1 MVAAQLPLFETR
13 PAPPAISGDADLR
26 SLMAEV
32 IEVGFPHLSAAELSE
47 VEVRWNLRLRSTVGR
62 ASSAPPGRPD
72 AVPRVE
78 VSRLYHDAYPDEVR
92 ETLAHELAHVLHW
105 GAGHGPAWREEL
117 AAALVRLGIEV
128 RASMRLA
135 RRLAPAQGS
144 RYTWVCGR
152 CGDAIAHGDRRR
164 ADEVAMTSR
173 CCGAGVVVLD
183 ARRDGQPATPRP
195 FLVRC
200 GACGTELRAY
210 EDRQM
215 ARRFAR
221 RHRCACDGRLGVL
234 AVSRVRV

>member
-1 MVAAQLPLFETR
+1 MAAVQLPLFETR
-13 PAPPAISGDADLR
+13 PAPPAITGDADLA

-32 IEVGFPHLSAAELSE
+32 IEVGFPHVSALDLAA

-62 ASSAPPGRPD
+62 ATSPLPGRLD

-78 VSRLYHDAYPDEVR
+78 VSRHYHDAYPDEAR

-105 GAGHGPAWREEL
+105 GAGHGPAWQDEL

-135 RRLAPAQGS
+135 RRLTPAQGS

-152 CGDAIAHGDRRR
+152 CDDAIAHRDRRR

-173 CCGAGVVVLD
+173 CCGAAVVVLD
-183 ARRDGQPATPRP
+183 ARRDGQPAIARP
-195 FLVRC
+195 FLVQCRS
-200 GACGTELRAY
+200 CGTAFRAY
-210 EDRQM
+210 EDRQT

-221 RHRCACDGRLGVL
+221 RHRCACDGHLRVL
-234 AVSRVRV
+234 AVAPPCT